1 MIGILP
7 SLFYFGRSCL
17 LGKEWIRSGS
27 NYSSSYHPQ
36 SNGQINVVNKSLEH
50 YLRAF
55 AADKPS
61 LWVEWLPLVEY
72 WFNTNY
78 HTSTK
83 LSPFEALYGYSP
95 PKLLEFVPGTTRV
108 AAIEELLQHRQQV
121 MSILQ
126 ENLVVAQRRMK

>member
-1 MIGILP
+1 MDLTM
-7 SLFYFGRSCL
+7 
-17 LGKEWIRSGS
+17 
-27 NYSSSYHPQ
+27 SSSYHPQ
-36 SNGQINVVNKSLEH
+36 SNGQIKVVNKSLEH

-95 PKLLEFVPGTTRV
+95 PKLLEFVPRTTRV
-108 AAIEELLQHRQQV
+108 AAVEELLQHRQQV